1 LQFLKF
7 YFFIFKG
14 KNLVVIFMK
23 QEFYYRY
30 YLTCLFTM
38 LFSSYLIAQADVA
51 DQQFLDNS
59 DQFSDQHGVRLRAV
73 ENTYESNVG
82 AIYLTPLSVR
92 EADESKDEVA
102 ESVKKNVKGGFS
114 FSDMA
119 KLSKKKSNL
128 NKQKANESVVNKKST
143 FTFSNMASMVQKEP
157 TENRR
162 SKD

>member
-1 LQFLKF
+1 
-7 YFFIFKG
+7 
-14 KNLVVIFMK
+14 MK

-30 YLTCLFTM
+30 YLTCLFIM
-38 LFSSYLIAQADVA
+38 LFSSYLIAQSDVA

-59 DQFSDQHGVRLRAV
+59 DQFSDQHGVRLRSV
-73 ENTYESNVG
+73 ENTYESNLG

-92 EADESKDEVA
+92 EEEESKDEVA
-102 ESVKKNVKGGFS
+102 EFVKKNVKGGFS

-119 KLSKKKSNL
+119 KLSKKKLIS
-128 NKQKANESVVNKKST
+128 NKQNVNESEVNKKST

-162 SKD
+162 KKD

>member
-1 LQFLKF
+1 
-7 YFFIFKG
+7 
-14 KNLVVIFMK
+14 
-23 QEFYYRY
+23 
-30 YLTCLFTM
+30 M
-38 LFSSYLIAQADVA
+38 LFSSYLVAQTDVA

-82 AIYLTPLSVR
+82 ATYLTPLSVR
-92 EADESKDEVA
+92 EEDESKGDVA
-102 ESVKKNVKGGFS
+102 ESAKKTIKGGFL

-128 NKQKANESVVNKKST
+128 NKQKVNEPVDSKKST

-162 SKD
+162 EKD